1 MSDDTRYGKF
11 PFGASSVNWTVVE
24 SIFLTPSGVSTS
36 VNVDSALEAF
46 FESDSCLNVYT
57 TSSAVIGAPV
67 LNLTFGRSLKVHTLP
82 SPLWPQLSA
91 SIGSNASLRLLS
103 KIRNSPVW
111 LSITRPPAS
120 ATVSGLIAADGV
132 TEPTFNVPPAVGAG
146 PLVALELAA
155 PAEDDDDELPHAANT
170 VPSSVVDIPIML
182 PRRRN

>member
-1 MSDDTRYGKF
+1 M
-11 PFGASSVNWTVVE
+11 
-24 SIFLTPSGVSTS
+24 
-36 VNVDSALEAF
+36 
-46 FESDSCLNVYT
+46 
-57 TSSAVIGAPV
+57 
-67 LNLTFGRSLKVHTLP
+67 LNLTPGRSLNVHTLP

-91 SIGSNASLRLLS
+91 SIGCSASFRLLS

-132 TEPTFNVPPAVGAG
+132 TEPTFSVPPAVGAG
-146 PLVALELAA
+146 PLVVDEPAALADEL
-155 PAEDDDDELPHAANT
+155 DDEELPQAARI